1 MKFIKNVLAGE
12 PDISDELVEVLSFSF
27 MNIKYLSCKYPAR
40 IMSMVKKYDPDNN
53 ATDVRFTF
61 FANFSFLYNK
71 YTQNK
76 TQAMK
81 IVYYLYKRERKTQ
94 TNL

>member
-53 ATDVRFTF
+53 ATDVPDTRMQVTV
-61 FANFSFLYNK
+61 AQEEVGQVKMIN
-71 YTQNK
+71 
-76 TQAMK
+76 
-81 IVYYLYKRERKTQ
+81 VEE
-94 TNL
+94 